1 MSNKA
6 KVKGRS
12 NWASDEDAGDLLAGI
27 LDETATAASAEQQR
41 LADELREREAAEK
54 AELEAAQ
61 ARKREA
67 AEAKL
72 IAEADRQAQIQEKR
86 TARIE
91 AIKVEELKA
100 RGEWVDPAETAR
112 KEREEAARQAALQ
125 GKRPEQAAEPVAAPV
140 PVAAPAPAPPK
151 KSNAPLIA
159 LAAVFVA
166 VIGAVAVIF
175 GMGVGQYSPDQ
186 TPYQKVAMAPV
197 EADTLVKVGGFV
209 PLPEAASSA
218 VASNDTPTKSKS
230 KKRRKSRSKKKKK
243 KTGGL
248 KLDLGGDAL
257 F

>member
-6 KVKGRS
+6 RVKSGG

-41 LADELREREAAEK
+41 LEQELAEREAAEK
-54 AELEAAQ
+54 AEREAEET
-61 ARKREA
+61 RKREE

-72 IAEADRQAQIQEKR
+72 SAEADRQAQLQEKR
-86 TARIE
+86 TARLE

-100 RGEWVDPAETAR
+100 KGEWVDPAEIAR

-125 GKRPEQAAEPVAAPV
+125 GKPPEKAAELAPAPAAQ
-140 PVAAPAPAPPK
+140 AAPAPAPEK

-159 LAAVFVA
+159 LAAVFAA
-166 VIGAVAVIF
+166 VIGAVGVIF

-209 PLPEAASSA
+209 PLPEAASAA
-218 VASNDTPTKSKS
+218 VASNETSTKTKS
-230 KKRRKSRSKKKKK
+230 KKRRKSRPKKKRKK
-243 KTGGL
+243 KMT
-248 KLDLGGDAL
+248 LDLGGDSL